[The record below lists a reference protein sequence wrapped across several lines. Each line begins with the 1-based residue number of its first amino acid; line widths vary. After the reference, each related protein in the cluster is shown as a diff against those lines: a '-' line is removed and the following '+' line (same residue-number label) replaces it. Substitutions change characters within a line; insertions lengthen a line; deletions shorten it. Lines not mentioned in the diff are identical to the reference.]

1 MNEQI
6 ALQTTLRKKFLE
18 FQVRNKHFSI
28 RALAKKL
35 EMQPGATNEI
45 LKGQRRVSRKIAEK
59 IADKLLLDPTD
70 RNELLKDFPHKMKR
84 KSKFNPDRNGR
95 ELEAIKLSSEAYSS
109 VSEWLHFAI
118 LSLMKTPEFNA
129 EPAWIAKRFGVA
141 EIEVEKA
148 LGRMINIKLIE
159 KDEKGDLQRNSSKV
173 NTTDDVYNLSLQ
185 KAHLEDMEIAKKK
198 ITSLPVEARDFSF
211 LIFNGN
217 PKNLPRAK
225 EILRKAQDDLE
236 EIMDQNDA
244 TEVYKICTYLY
255 PLTVTNKN

>member
-28 RALAKKL
+28 RALAMKL
-35 EMQPGATNEI
+35 EMQPSATNEI

-59 IADKLLLDPTD
+59 IADKLLLDPTE
-70 RNELLKDFPHKMKR
+70 RNELLKDFPQKMKR
-84 KSKFNPDRNGR
+84 KSKFNPDRNG
-95 ELEAIKLSSEAYSS
+95 EDLEAIKLSSEAYSS

-118 LSLMKTPEFNA
+118 LSLMKTPEFSS
-129 EPAWIAKRFGVA
+129 EPTWIAKRFGVT
-141 EIEVEKA
+141 ELEVEKA

-159 KDEKGDLQRNSSKV
+159 KDEKGEFQRNSSKV

-185 KAHLEDMEIAKKK
+185 KAHLEDMEIAKEK

-236 EIMDQNDA
+236 EIMDQDEA

-255 PLTVTNKN
+255 PLTVTKKH